1 MIIALDGPT
10 ASGKGI
16 IGSRIAERLGFAYLD
31 TGLLFRAIAH
41 QVVIQQIDPAD
52 HSTIIQIAK
61 KIGDYSL
68 SDAQLRTEEVGNMA
82 SLLAGISEVRD
93 ILTQYERDFGNNP
106 PYPYKGA
113 VLDGRDIGTIIFPEA
128 DCKIFITAHVETRA
142 LRRHNQLIQSE
153 QKSIYSEVLRDLKAR
168 DERDMQRVVAP
179 LMPAPDALYID
190 TTDLSI
196 DLALEKIFSFIT
208 RKREF
213 LFHDEMREA
222 V

>member
-31 TGLLFRAIAH
+31 TGLLFRAIAY
-41 QVVIQQIDPAD
+41 QVIVQHVDFADRPA
-52 HSTIIQIAK
+52 IIQIAQ
-61 KIGDYSL
+61 KIETYAL
-68 SDAQLRTEEVGNMA
+68 EKPQLRTEEVGNVA
-82 SLLAGISEVRD
+82 SLIASIPEVRD
-93 ILTQYERDFGNNP
+93 IMVQYERDFGNNP

-113 VLDGRDIGTIIFPEA
+113 VLDGRDIGTIIFPDA

-142 LRRHNQLIQSE
+142 LRRHNQLIQGA
-153 QKSIYSEVLRDLKAR
+153 QKSIYSEILRDLKAR
-168 DERDMQRVVAP
+168 DERDMQRRVAP

-196 DLALEKIFSFIT
+196 ELALEKIFSFIT

-213 LFHDEMREA
+213 LLHDEMREA